1 MKVGLVSDQLCWP
14 ANALQVGA
22 HAVRRMPFARQAA
35 AFTLLEV
42 MIALAIFFMA
52 VFTILD
58 STSQSLSAARLLQQK
73 EVMPDARFL
82 LADLW
87 PTNKLEE
94 GIEEGDFGDLYPE
107 FTWIRETT
115 LIGTNGLFRVDFTI
129 QGVVGRRPLESK
141 ASVQLWAPDSQVSTF
156 RRQL

>member
-1 MKVGLVSDQLCWP
+1 M
-14 ANALQVGA
+14 N
-22 HAVRRMPFARQAA
+22 ARQVVPGAGRPMPETCQA
-35 AFTLLEV
+35 TAFTLLEV

-58 STSQSLSAARLLQQK
+58 STSQSLRAARLLQQK
-73 EVMPDARFL
+73 EAMPDARFL

-94 GIEEGDFGDLYPE
+94 GILEGDFGDLYPD
-107 FTWIRETT
+107 FIWTRETT

-141 ASVQLWAPDSQVSTF
+141 VSVQLWAPDSQVSTF